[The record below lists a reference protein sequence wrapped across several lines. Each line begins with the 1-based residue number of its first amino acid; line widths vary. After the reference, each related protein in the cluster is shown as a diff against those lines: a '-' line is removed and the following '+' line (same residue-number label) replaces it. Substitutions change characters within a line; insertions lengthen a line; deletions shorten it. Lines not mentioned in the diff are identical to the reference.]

1 MAAATRHSQSPPA
14 SPGASASLESFISFH
29 RKQCSA
35 GVAAANR
42 CVQPFNHGQGD
53 STADR
58 QEWPVPIVWSSN
70 SNIVASGLL
79 PDYSPGMSALQQIQ
93 RLPLHDKLLVMEAL
107 WDDLSRNTQEVE
119 VPQWHKDVLDERE
132 RLLNA
137 GEARFIDWEVARQEI
152 EAAIA

>member
-1 MAAATRHSQSPPA
+1 M
-14 SPGASASLESFISFH
+14 GMLISFH
-29 RKQCSA
+29 RKQLPA
-35 GVAAANR
+35 PAAAIR
-42 CVQPFNHGQGD
+42 CVQPCDHGKGD
-53 STADR
+53 YTAEHQQWAGSDCLEVK
-58 QEWPVPIVWSSN
+58 QQP
-70 SNIVASGLL
+70 VASTPMSGYP
-79 PDYSPGMSALQQIQ
+79 PDMSALQQIR

-107 WDDLSRNTQEVE
+107 WDDLSRNTREVE